1 MGNYNTRDGAMTIN
15 GNGGGHPN
23 YEPNSYDWAPKE
35 DKSFALSKQAVTG
48 SIGRY
53 PH

>member
-1 MGNYNTRDGAMTIN
+1 MGNYNTRDGAMTVN
-15 GNGGGHPN
+15 GNSGGLPN
-23 YEPNSYDWAPKE
+23 YKPNSYDWAPKE